1 MNDNAVLYK
10 RAGRSDSVGKSVET
24 TEENEEIK
32 ELEKQGAISGGGGRV
47 LGSSPRR
54 SGGKLF
60 FCRIH
65 FMCCLHFGARS
76 TTVLPQ

>member
-47 LGSSPRR
+47 
-54 SGGKLF
+54 GGGDDNEML
-60 FCRIH
+60 
-65 FMCCLHFGARS
+65 AD
-76 TTVLPQ
+76 